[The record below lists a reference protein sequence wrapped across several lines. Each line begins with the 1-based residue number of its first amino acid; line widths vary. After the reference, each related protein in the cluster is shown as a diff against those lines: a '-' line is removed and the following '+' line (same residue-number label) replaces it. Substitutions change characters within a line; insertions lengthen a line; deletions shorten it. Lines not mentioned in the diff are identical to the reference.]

1 MEMLYASR
9 RRIREWDI
17 GCMEEEDCCCCGVG
31 VGVGEGVSGLHRQ
44 NTLFHLLRQQETR
57 LRRMAQFLT
66 VALLLL
72 VALVVA
78 LLVTVVLGGRCHH
91 QSADSHGQLTKPHE
105 SQAVF
110 SDGQQQQKD
119 VENPSAMLTAPNG
132 NNLDGK
138 YLKWESNI
146 GNAFCHG
153 GFNYSDGNLVVPRK
167 GLYSV
172 FLQITYESE
181 IQCPS
186 DETELRLTNKVFYIS
201 DDYNEDV
208 TLLSSVDTVSCEMG
222 QWSKSTYTSGL
233 FYLVANSRLRVN
245 STYRYLISK
254 NEWQVFFGAVL
265 LP

>member
-9 RRIREWDI
+9 RLIREWDT
-17 GCMEEEDCCCCGVG
+17 GCMEDEGCCCCGVG
-31 VGVGEGVSGLHRQ
+31 EGESGLHRQ
-44 NTLFHLLRQQETR
+44 NTLFHHLRQQETR

-78 LLVTVVLGGRCHH
+78 LLVTVVLGGRCNH
-91 QSADSHGQLTKPHE
+91 QSADSHGQPTKPPE

-119 VENPSAMLTAPNG
+119 FNNPSAMLTAPNG
-132 NNLDGK
+132 NNLYGE

-167 GLYSV
+167 GIYSV
-172 FLQITYESE
+172 FLQLTYERKKE
-181 IQCPS
+181 LQCPS
-186 DETELRLTNKVFYIS
+186 DNKLKLTNEVFVIS
-201 DDYNEDV
+201 DHYNRDI
-208 TLLSSVDTVSCEMG
+208 TLLSSVDTVICNME
-222 QWSKSTYTSGL
+222 QWSKSTYTGGL
-233 FYLVANSRLRVN
+233 FFLEANSRLRVN
-245 STYRYLISK
+245 STYRDLISK
-254 NEWQVFFGAVL
+254 TESQVFFGAVL
-265 LP
+265 LLP